1 MERRPGG
8 ENTGPDHPGRPP
20 CHEDGPGGPLVC
32 PTRAGRAGGIPFL
45 GQPHRGLPPF
55 DADIGHGHPAAVVGS
70 LSTDM
75 ARLQGPERDR
85 LDRPKRPIVD
95 IAGARVE
102 PGRVVDCQDRRGGGH
117 PCHHLGRE
125 PAPGSTTEQRI
136 DDEVRLGHGSQIS
149 NSHATV
155 PCQGRRPHCL
165 GSTGRG
171 QGVHFDCC
179 TATPQIPGS
188 DVTVPA
194 VVARARQH
202 HHPLAVPGAET
213 GRGQRDGESGPVHR
227 LVHVAGVGLVDPPVL
242 LGGEDRLHG
251 RRGYIRLDD
260 APRRPCLA
268 GHHERS
274 RRQVSAAELAESR
287 PRGQVERGG
296 KISGR
301 AHPQGEGLP
310 PLVE

>member
-8 ENTGPDHPGRPP
+8 ENTGPDHPGGPP
-20 CHEDGPGGPLVC
+20 CHEDGSGGPLVC
-32 PTRAGRAGGIPFL
+32 PTCAGRAGGILFL

-85 LDRPKRPIVD
+85 LDRPKRPVVD
-95 IAGARVE
+95 ITGARVE
-102 PGRVVDCQDRRGGGH
+102 PGWVVDCQDGRGRGH

-125 PAPGSTTEQRI
+125 PAPGSTAEQSI
-136 DDEVRLGHGSQIS
+136 DDEVSISQGSQIS

-171 QGVHFDCC
+171 QGMHFDCC
-179 TATPQIPGS
+179 AATPQIPGG

-202 HHPLAVPGAET
+202 HDPLAVPGAET
-213 GRGQRDGESGPVHR
+213 GRGRARQRIRPDPSPRPCRRCRPGRPSGT
-227 LVHVAGVGLVDPPVL
+227 
-242 LGGEDRLHG
+242 
-251 RRGYIRLDD
+251 
-260 APRRPCLA
+260 PRR
-268 GHHERS
+268 
-274 RRQVSAAELAESR
+274 
-287 PRGQVERGG
+287 
-296 KISGR
+296 
-301 AHPQGEGLP
+301 
-310 PLVE
+310 